1 LKVVRYISKRIVLAV
16 ITLFVVTLI
25 VFVAARASGDVTLLL
40 APAGASEEV
49 LQQVRHEYGLDK
61 PVPVQYL
68 IFVRDALHGNFG
80 KSIRFQE
87 PAMRVVERALPPTLE
102 LAFFSFVIGNLV
114 GLGLGVL
121 TAVKRNWLLQ
131 GAGKIFAMLGQAIP
145 GFWLG
150 VMFIL
155 LFSVTL
161 HWLPTSGRG
170 GLSHLILPVAAMS
183 WYSVSLVMRITRSA
197 VLDTLDSDYVKMARV
212 KGNPERRVVIR
223 HALRNALIPIIAVA
237 GLQLTVLI
245 GGMAFI
251 ETTFNWQ
258 GIGQLMVN
266 SINARDYPLIQ
277 AIVLVI
283 AVAIVM
289 INFLVDMLYMA
300 VDPRIKYS

>member
-1 LKVVRYISKRIVLAV
+1 VVRYISKRIVLAV

-131 GAGKIFAMLGQAIP
+131 GAGTIFAMLGQAIP

-155 LFSVTL
+155 LFSLTL

-170 GLSHLILPVAAMS
+170 GLSHLIMPVAAMS
-183 WYSVSLVMRITRSA
+183 WYSISLVMRITRSA
-197 VLDTLDSDYVKMARV
+197 VLDTLDSDYVKMARA

-237 GLQLTVLI
+237 GLQLTILI